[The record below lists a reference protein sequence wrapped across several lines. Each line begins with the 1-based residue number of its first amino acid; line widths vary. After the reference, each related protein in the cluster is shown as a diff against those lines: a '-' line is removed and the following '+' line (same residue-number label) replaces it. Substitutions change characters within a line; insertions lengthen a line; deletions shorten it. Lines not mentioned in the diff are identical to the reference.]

1 MATVIKAASIASP
14 QPGDREPIDSE
25 PGSTE
30 PIGSKPGNTVPGDA
44 SGLPGLLAGRAAQ
57 DCLATA
63 GLSPDAVGVLVNVGV
78 YRESNMFEPAIGALV
93 QKRAGI
99 NLDYLARP
107 VPGAGFSFDLMN
119 GACGVLNAVQVA
131 QALLSTGST
140 ERVLITA
147 ADVHPSGQGTQHA
160 DYPYAD
166 LGAAL
171 LLERSTE
178 PGTGFGPVRLRNAG
192 GASDAAGYLDTA
204 AMGLEG
210 RQQITV
216 SRDAGW
222 VERLLDLT
230 AGLVAEYVR
239 EEGLDLTR
247 TLLVCSRPTPDFASR
262 LAERLGLDPSDVVN
276 RPQDGEA
283 LPHTAAPVLGFL
295 QAGTHPHEQLLFVTA
310 GAGLS
315 AACASYRPPVP
326 VPDPGLAGA
335 VRAQP

>member
-14 QPGDREPIDSE
+14 E
-25 PGSTE
+25 PGHT
-30 PIGSKPGNTVPGDA
+30 
-44 SGLPGLLAGRAAQ
+44 SGLPGRLAGRAAQ

-131 QALLSTGST
+131 QALLTTGST

-147 ADVHPSGQGTQHA
+147 ADVHPSGRGAQHT
-160 DYPYAD
+160 DYPYED

-171 LLERSTE
+171 LLERSAE
-178 PGTGFGPVRLRNAG
+178 PGAGFGPVRLRNADG
-192 GASDAAGYLDTA
+192 GSGAAGYLDTA
-204 AMGLEG
+204 AMGLHG

-216 SRDAGW
+216 SRDTGW
-222 VERLLDLT
+222 EERLLDLS
-230 AGLVAEYVR
+230 AGLVTEYARAEQ
-239 EEGLDLTR
+239 LDLTR
-247 TLLVCSRPTPDFASR
+247 VRLVCSRPTADFVSR
-262 LAERLGLDPSDVVN
+262 LAGRLGLDPSQAGGH
-276 RPQDGEA
+276 PQVPGDARGGA
-283 LPHTAAPVLGFL
+283 AQGGDAQPHTAAPVLGYL
-295 QAGTHPHEQLLFVTA
+295 QAGAHPHEHLLFVTA

-315 AACASYRPPVP
+315 AACAIYRPPAPEPAVP
-326 VPDPGLAGA
+326 APALAAASATQG
-335 VRAQP
+335 R